1 MVVAREREVGTKEG
15 VEVQEEVVAEV
26 RVALEQGAED
36 EGAVSVEA
44 AVVEAATVDIGGDD
58 MVVEGVAAEA
68 AGMWGR

>member
-1 MVVAREREVGTKEG
+1 MMVVAREREVGTKEG

-44 AVVEAATVDIGGDD
+44 AVVEAATVGIGGDD
-58 MVVEGVAAEA
+58 MVVEGVA
-68 AGMWGR
+68 GMWGR